1 MSSKI
6 TSMRWTIAIIT
17 LLVLACV
24 GVLVYAICTKQ
35 LQYVEKTKDVVE
47 DVVTNPEGT
56 TTAAITFSRLAMIA

>member
-6 TSMRWTIAIIT
+6 TSLRWIIAIVT

-35 LQYVEKTKDVVE
+35 LEVVDKAKDAVTKPEETVETVANMVSS
-47 DVVTNPEGT
+47 
-56 TTAAITFSRLAMIA
+56 ARMILRI